1 MQLFALVN
9 IICTFDTNLKANIM
23 KQTIVILFIFGLLFN
38 SCKNNPNV
46 ENEKVVQLIDWKI
59 QNSNIINSSGELITK
74 ENYNDSDWYQAEI
87 PSTVLN
93 ALVKND
99 VYENIYFADNLS
111 KIPTEQFSKPWW
123 YRTEFTI
130 ADLSSE
136 ENFNLIFEGINYRAN
151 IWLNGKLI
159 ADSSIIESPYRIF
172 DLNISNNIQEGKNIL
187 AVEVIPPE
195 FDDLTIGFVDWNPPA
210 PDKNMGLW
218 RGVKLL
224 RTQEVVLKNVF
235 VDSKVNTETL
245 DEAFLKISAE
255 LVNQSD
261 KETNVS
267 IEGTIENIQFSKSY
281 ALKANETK
289 LIKLSSDE
297 IKELHI
303 NKPLLWW
310 PNNLGEQ
317 NLYKLNIKA
326 VVNNKVSDKKDV
338 RFGIR
343 EIGAYKN
350 KNGHKGF
357 KVNGKKVLIK
367 GAGWVD
373 DILLAN
379 TPEKVDAQMKYAK
392 HMNLNTIRLEGFWG
406 NDQSIFNKADEYG
419 ILLMIGWSCHWEWE
433 GYCNRPETE
442 FMSITSEKDIAL
454 QSLAYRDQIIWLR
467 NHPSVFLWTLGSDK
481 LPVAKL
487 EQKVS
492 DYINEYSPNIP
503 YIASCKGE
511 DMGVDF
517 HNISEISGKVAVKML
532 GPYGYVTPNY
542 WYVDTTLGGAYG
554 FNTETGPGP
563 QIPPMESMKRMI
575 PEKDLWPPNN
585 DIWNYHSGRNEFQTL
600 NRYLKAFNARY
611 GEAKNVEEFTFKSQM
626 SNYEA
631 IRAMFEAFTV
641 NKHNTTGII
650 QWMFNSA
657 WPETFWQL
665 FDWYLMPN
673 GAFYGTKKACQPL
686 NLIYN
691 YKDHNI
697 YVANNYNEAFDNLK
711 AEIRVLNINSEEISS
726 STIDF
731 NIAENISSKIF
742 EMPEFINI
750 TTTYFVDLKLK
761 DENDKEISTNF
772 YWLSTKE
779 DVLDIENS
787 EWFITPNKSYADF
800 TLLNEMPETKINVTH
815 EFSGDGNEKQLT
827 VNIKNKSDKIAFFI
841 ELQLKNVETGLS
853 VLPIFWEDN
862 YITLLPGESK
872 IINAEFN
879 TSASINELKFDYK
892 GLNIIK

>member
-1 MQLFALVN
+1 
-9 IICTFDTNLKANIM
+9 M
-23 KQTIVILFIFGLLFN
+23 KHVIPVLFIIGLLFN
-38 SCKNNPNV
+38 SCKQNK
-46 ENEKVVQLIDWKI
+46 NEAIGKKQLLKDWKI
-59 QNSNIINSSGELITK
+59 QSSVMVNSEGGLISVNK
-74 ENYNDSDWYQAEI
+74 FNDTEWYQAEI

-93 ALVKND
+93 ALVKNG
-99 VYENIYFADNLS
+99 VYENIFFGDNLS
-111 KIPTEQFSKPWW
+111 KIPTEQFKKPWW
-123 YRTEFTI
+123 YRTVFNIENYST
-130 ADLSSE
+130 E
-136 ENFNLIFEGINYRAN
+136 ENYNLKFEGINYKAN
-151 IWLNGKLI
+151 IWLNGQLI

-172 DLNISNNIQEGKNIL
+172 DFNVSKYIRSGKNVL
-187 AVEVIPPE
+187 AVEIIPPKK
-195 FDDLTIGFVDWNPPA
+195 DDLTIGFVDWNPNA
-210 PDKNMGLW
+210 PDENIGLW
-218 RGVKLL
+218 RPVKLIST
-224 RTQEVVLKNVF
+224 REVALKNVF

-245 DEAFLKISAE
+245 DEAFLTIRGVLINYSDSDIEVE
-255 LVNQSD
+255 LKGSF
-261 KETNVS
+261 
-267 IEGTIENIQFSKSY
+267 ENIHFTKSY
-281 ALKANETK
+281 SLKAKEK
-289 LIKLSSDE
+289 KQIKLTTQE
-297 IKELHI
+297 VKELHI
-303 NKPLLWW
+303 KSPRLWW

-317 NLYKLNIKA
+317 NLYNLDLVAI
-326 VVNNKVSDKKDV
+326 VNNEISDREKI

-343 EIGAYKN
+343 EIEAYKN

-373 DILLAN
+373 DLLLSD
-379 TPEKVDAQMKYAK
+379 TPRKVDAQMKYAK

-433 GYCNRPETE
+433 GYCHRPETE
-442 FMSITSEKDIAL
+442 FMSITSDKDIAL

-467 NHPSVFLWTLGSDK
+467 NHPSIFLWTLGSDK
-481 LPVAKL
+481 LPIPEL

-492 DYINEYSPNIP
+492 DYIDEYSPNTP
-503 YIASCKGE
+503 YIASCKGQ
-511 DMGVDF
+511 DMGTDF
-517 HNISEISGKVAVKML
+517 HNTSKISDKVAVKML

-554 FNTETGPGP
+554 FNTETGPGS
-563 QIPPMESMKRMI
+563 QIPPLESMKRMI

-585 DIWNYHSGRNEFQTL
+585 DLWNYHAGRNEFQTL

-611 GEAKNVEEFTFKSQM
+611 GEAKNVEEFTFKSQI

-697 YVANNYNEAFDNLK
+697 YVANNYNEVFDNLK
-711 AEIRVLNINSEEISS
+711 AKIKIFNINSEEILSK
-726 STIDF
+726 TVDF
-731 NIAENISSKIF
+731 SINENISMKIF
-742 EMPEFINI
+742 DIPELKNRS
-750 TTTYFVDLKLK
+750 TTYFVDLKLK
-761 DENDKEISTNF
+761 DKNDKEISTNF

-787 EWFITPNKSYADF
+787 EWFVTPNKTYADF
-800 TLLNEMPETKINVTH
+800 TLLNTMPETQVNVTH
-815 EFSGDGNEKQLT
+815 QFSGEGNDKQLT
-827 VNIKNKSDKIAFFI
+827 VNITNTSDKIAFFI
-841 ELQLKNVETGLS
+841 ELQLKNSETGLS
-853 VLPIFWEDN
+853 VLPVFWNDN
-862 YITLLPGESK
+862 YISLIPGKSK
-872 IINAEFN
+872 TIKA
-879 TSASINELKFDYK
+879 KFSTDIAIDQLSFSYK
-892 GLNIIK
+892 GQNVKQ